1 MQNKGAIRIFAILL
15 GLACLFYLSFSWITR
30 KVETQARENAEL
42 VASKPETVELAKKKS
57 NGNAEMEKAILD
69 SVRAKAEYIYL
80 DRKSTRLNSSHI
92 QKSRM
97 PSSA

>member
-1 MQNKGAIRIFAILL
+1 MQRLINIVLIFKEYVVLALLLIISLILL
-15 GLACLFYLSFSWITR
+15 GLNDNTQIRAIRSYTVGFVGVIQDVLSI
-30 KVETQARENAEL
+30 V
-42 VASKPETVELAKKKS
+42 P
-57 NGNAEMEKAILD
+57 
-69 SVRAKAEYIYL
+69 